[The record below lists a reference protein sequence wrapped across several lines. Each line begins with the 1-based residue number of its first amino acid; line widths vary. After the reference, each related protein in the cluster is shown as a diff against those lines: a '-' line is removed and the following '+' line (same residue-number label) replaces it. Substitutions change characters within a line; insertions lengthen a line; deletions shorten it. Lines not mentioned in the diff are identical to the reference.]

1 MNIGENL
8 WHDIVEKLK
17 EEFSETTVGLWFGS
31 ATIGSLD
38 GDSVTIVAE
47 DDFKKSIIEKKYLP
61 VLERMFEELLGFK
74 VEVRVDSATGDSDAR
89 SEERLFVTSAPPARP
104 DPAAQEKPA
113 AGPNLRSEYTFDNF
127 VVGSSNQL
135 AQAAAYAVAQHPA
148 ELYNPLFLFGP
159 SGLGKTHLLFAIMK
173 EVRKLHPNFNI
184 LYVTSEEFTNELID
198 ALALRQNRN
207 LAFKEK
213 YRNVDM
219 LLVDDVHFIAGKY
232 SVQEEFFHTFNALYN
247 EKKQIILTS
256 DRPPRDISYLESR
269 LQTRFESGLMADI
282 QPPDTELRAAIFKMK
297 TQLLGIRLDNEVLT
311 YLSENIT
318 NNVRQIE
325 GALKRLRAQS
335 FITGEP
341 ISKAMAAD
349 VLKDFF
355 TTDGAEHARA
365 DGVDGEDADGSPG
378 GPDCHGATTGAV
390 REPDR
395 HAGRAGD
402 DGGRQAQTE
411 DETAGEEHHEV
422 SGGENRADDLA
433 DDRQD
438 HARAR
443 CHLGAPFAHQDGRRK
458 RHDEGADGHEAH
470 DVGHHGSLEGRVD
483 ARLPAGEHREGHA
496 GQPLPGEHDAHGAQQ
511 GHDEARPG
519 IARGLHRGICCGDC
533 VGIAHFLS
541 LLGIDALSLTG

>member
-89 SEERLFVTSAPPARP
+89 SEEWLFVTSAPPARP

-159 SGLGKTHLLFAIMK
+159 SGLGKTHLLFAIMN

-355 TTDGAEHARA
+355 TTDGAERVTIEKVFSFVSRRY
-365 DGVDGEDADGSPG
+365 GFSTEDIRGKKRTSDIVYVRHIAMYL
-378 GPDCHGATTGAV
+378 CTEYTGLSLKAI
-390 REPDR
+390 
-395 HAGRAGD
+395 
-402 DGGRQAQTE
+402 GRQFGRDHSTVINAR
-411 DETAGEEHHEV
+411 DNV
-422 SGGENRADDLA
+422 INRMKKDSAFD
-433 DDRQD
+433 
-438 HARAR
+438 
-443 CHLGAPFAHQDGRRK
+443 K
-458 RHDEGADGHEAH
+458 EI
-470 DVGHHGSLEGRVD
+470 
-483 ARLPAGEHREGHA
+483 RE
-496 GQPLPGEHDAHGAQQ
+496 
-511 GHDEARPG
+511 
-519 IARGLHRGICCGDC
+519 
-533 VGIAHFLS
+533 LS
-541 LLGIDALSLTG
+541 KELTTL

>member
-17 EEFSETTVGLWFGS
+17 EEFSEITVGLWFGS

-159 SGLGKTHLLFAIMK
+159 SGLGKTHLLFAIMN

-355 TTDGAEHARA
+355 TTDGAERVTIEKVFSFVSRRY
-365 DGVDGEDADGSPG
+365 GFSTEDIRGKKRTSDIVYVRHIAMYL
-378 GPDCHGATTGAV
+378 CTEYTGLSLKAI
-390 REPDR
+390 
-395 HAGRAGD
+395 
-402 DGGRQAQTE
+402 GRQFGRDHSTVINAR
-411 DETAGEEHHEV
+411 DNV
-422 SGGENRADDLA
+422 INRMKKDSAFD
-433 DDRQD
+433 
-438 HARAR
+438 
-443 CHLGAPFAHQDGRRK
+443 K
-458 RHDEGADGHEAH
+458 EI
-470 DVGHHGSLEGRVD
+470 
-483 ARLPAGEHREGHA
+483 RE
-496 GQPLPGEHDAHGAQQ
+496 
-511 GHDEARPG
+511 
-519 IARGLHRGICCGDC
+519 
-533 VGIAHFLS
+533 LS
-541 LLGIDALSLTG
+541 KELTTL

>member
-1 MNIGENL
+1 MSIRPP
-8 WHDIVEKLK
+8 
-17 EEFSETTVGLWFGS
+17 
-31 ATIGSLD
+31 AT
-38 GDSVTIVAE
+38 
-47 DDFKKSIIEKKYLP
+47 
-61 VLERMFEELLGFK
+61 
-74 VEVRVDSATGDSDAR
+74 ATRAAR
-89 SEERLFVTSAPPARP
+89 SGCSSPARRPRVP

-135 AQAAAYAVAQHPA
+135 AQAAAHAVAQHPA

-159 SGLGKTHLLFAIMK
+159 SGLGKTHLLFAIMN

-232 SVQEEFFHTFNALYN
+232 SVQGGILPHLQRAVQR
-247 EKKQIILTS
+247 KKQIILTS

-325 GALKRLRAQS
+325 GALAPARAELHHRRAD
-335 FITGEP
+335 F
-341 ISKAMAAD
+341 KAMAAD
-349 VLKDFF
+349 VLEDFF
-355 TTDGAEHARA
+355 TTDGAERVTIEKVFSLRFAPLRLLDRGHPRQKAHQR
-365 DGVDGEDADGSPG
+365 
-378 GPDCHGATTGAV
+378 HRV
-390 REPDR
+390 RPPHRDVPLHR
-395 HAGRAGD
+395 IHRPF
-402 DGGRQAQTE
+402 AQ
-411 DETAGEEHHEV
+411 GHRPPV
-422 SGGENRADDLA
+422 
-433 DDRQD
+433 
-438 HARAR
+438 RAR
-443 CHLGAPFAHQDGRRK
+443 PL
-458 RHDEGADGHEAH
+458 DGHQ
-470 DVGHHGSLEGRVD
+470 R
-483 ARLPAGEHREGHA
+483 ARQRH
-496 GQPLPGEHDAHGAQQ
+496 QPYEKRI
-511 GHDEARPG
+511 RPS
-519 IARGLHRGICCGDC
+519 IRKSA
-533 VGIAHFLS
+533 S
-541 LLGIDALSLTG
+541 

>member
-159 SGLGKTHLLFAIMK
+159 SGLGKTHLLFAIMN

-269 LQTRFESGLMADI
+269 LQSRFESGLMADI

-355 TTDGAEHARA
+355 TTDGAERVTIEKVFSFVSRRY
-365 DGVDGEDADGSPG
+365 GFSTEDIRGKKRTSDIVYVRHIAMYL
-378 GPDCHGATTGAV
+378 CTEYTGLSLKAI
-390 REPDR
+390 
-395 HAGRAGD
+395 
-402 DGGRQAQTE
+402 GRQFGRDHSTVINAR
-411 DETAGEEHHEV
+411 DNV
-422 SGGENRADDLA
+422 INRMKKDSAFD
-433 DDRQD
+433 
-438 HARAR
+438 
-443 CHLGAPFAHQDGRRK
+443 K
-458 RHDEGADGHEAH
+458 EI
-470 DVGHHGSLEGRVD
+470 
-483 ARLPAGEHREGHA
+483 RE
-496 GQPLPGEHDAHGAQQ
+496 
-511 GHDEARPG
+511 
-519 IARGLHRGICCGDC
+519 
-533 VGIAHFLS
+533 LS
-541 LLGIDALSLTG
+541 KELTTL

>member
-113 AGPNLRSEYTFDNF
+113 AGPNLRSEYSFDNF

-159 SGLGKTHLLFAIMK
+159 SGLGKTHLLFAIMN

-355 TTDGAEHARA
+355 TTDGAERVTIEKVFSFVSRRY
-365 DGVDGEDADGSPG
+365 GFSTEDIRGKKRTSDIVYVRHIAMYL
-378 GPDCHGATTGAV
+378 CTEYTGLSLKAI
-390 REPDR
+390 
-395 HAGRAGD
+395 
-402 DGGRQAQTE
+402 GRQFGRDHSTVINAR
-411 DETAGEEHHEV
+411 DNV
-422 SGGENRADDLA
+422 INRMKKDSAFD
-433 DDRQD
+433 
-438 HARAR
+438 
-443 CHLGAPFAHQDGRRK
+443 K
-458 RHDEGADGHEAH
+458 EI
-470 DVGHHGSLEGRVD
+470 
-483 ARLPAGEHREGHA
+483 RE
-496 GQPLPGEHDAHGAQQ
+496 
-511 GHDEARPG
+511 
-519 IARGLHRGICCGDC
+519 
-533 VGIAHFLS
+533 LS
-541 LLGIDALSLTG
+541 KELTTL

>member
-159 SGLGKTHLLFAIMK
+159 SGLGKTHLLFAIMN

-256 DRPPRDISYLESR
+256 DRPPRDICYLESR

-335 FITGEP
+335 FLTGEP

-355 TTDGAEHARA
+355 TTDGAERVTIEKVFSFVSRRY
-365 DGVDGEDADGSPG
+365 GFSTEDIRGKKRTSDIVYVRHIAMYL
-378 GPDCHGATTGAV
+378 CTEYTGLSLKAI
-390 REPDR
+390 
-395 HAGRAGD
+395 
-402 DGGRQAQTE
+402 GRQFGRDHSTVINAR
-411 DETAGEEHHEV
+411 DNV
-422 SGGENRADDLA
+422 INRMKKDSAFD
-433 DDRQD
+433 
-438 HARAR
+438 
-443 CHLGAPFAHQDGRRK
+443 K
-458 RHDEGADGHEAH
+458 EI
-470 DVGHHGSLEGRVD
+470 
-483 ARLPAGEHREGHA
+483 RE
-496 GQPLPGEHDAHGAQQ
+496 
-511 GHDEARPG
+511 
-519 IARGLHRGICCGDC
+519 
-533 VGIAHFLS
+533 LS
-541 LLGIDALSLTG
+541 KELTTL

>member
-104 DPAAQEKPA
+104 DPAAQDKPA

-159 SGLGKTHLLFAIMK
+159 SGLGKTHLLFAIMN

-232 SVQEEFFHTFNALYN
+232 TVQEEFFHTFNALYN

-355 TTDGAEHARA
+355 TTDGAERVTIEKVFSFVSRRY
-365 DGVDGEDADGSPG
+365 GFSTEDIRGKKRTSDIVYVRHIAMYL
-378 GPDCHGATTGAV
+378 CTEYTGLSLKAI
-390 REPDR
+390 
-395 HAGRAGD
+395 
-402 DGGRQAQTE
+402 GRQFGRDHSTVINAR
-411 DETAGEEHHEV
+411 DNV
-422 SGGENRADDLA
+422 INRMKKDSAFD
-433 DDRQD
+433 
-438 HARAR
+438 
-443 CHLGAPFAHQDGRRK
+443 K
-458 RHDEGADGHEAH
+458 EI
-470 DVGHHGSLEGRVD
+470 
-483 ARLPAGEHREGHA
+483 RE
-496 GQPLPGEHDAHGAQQ
+496 
-511 GHDEARPG
+511 
-519 IARGLHRGICCGDC
+519 
-533 VGIAHFLS
+533 LS
-541 LLGIDALSLTG
+541 KELTTL

>member
-159 SGLGKTHLLFAIMK
+159 SGLGKTHLLFAIMN

-355 TTDGAEHARA
+355 TTDDAERVTIEKVFSFVSRRY
-365 DGVDGEDADGSPG
+365 GFSTEDIRGKKRTSDIVYVRHIAMYL
-378 GPDCHGATTGAV
+378 CTEYTGLSLKAI
-390 REPDR
+390 
-395 HAGRAGD
+395 
-402 DGGRQAQTE
+402 GRQFGRDHSTVINAR
-411 DETAGEEHHEV
+411 DNV
-422 SGGENRADDLA
+422 INRMKKDSAFD
-433 DDRQD
+433 
-438 HARAR
+438 
-443 CHLGAPFAHQDGRRK
+443 K
-458 RHDEGADGHEAH
+458 EI
-470 DVGHHGSLEGRVD
+470 
-483 ARLPAGEHREGHA
+483 RE
-496 GQPLPGEHDAHGAQQ
+496 
-511 GHDEARPG
+511 
-519 IARGLHRGICCGDC
+519 
-533 VGIAHFLS
+533 LS
-541 LLGIDALSLTG
+541 KELTTL

>member
-113 AGPNLRSEYTFDNF
+113 AGPNLRSEYTFNNF

-159 SGLGKTHLLFAIMK
+159 SGLGKTHLLFAIMN

-355 TTDGAEHARA
+355 TTDGAERVTIEKVFSFVSRRY
-365 DGVDGEDADGSPG
+365 GFSTEDIRGKKRTSDIVYVRHIAMYL
-378 GPDCHGATTGAV
+378 CTEYTGLSLKAI
-390 REPDR
+390 
-395 HAGRAGD
+395 
-402 DGGRQAQTE
+402 GRQFGRDHSTVINAR
-411 DETAGEEHHEV
+411 DNV
-422 SGGENRADDLA
+422 INRMKKDSAFD
-433 DDRQD
+433 
-438 HARAR
+438 
-443 CHLGAPFAHQDGRRK
+443 K
-458 RHDEGADGHEAH
+458 EI
-470 DVGHHGSLEGRVD
+470 
-483 ARLPAGEHREGHA
+483 RE
-496 GQPLPGEHDAHGAQQ
+496 
-511 GHDEARPG
+511 
-519 IARGLHRGICCGDC
+519 
-533 VGIAHFLS
+533 LS
-541 LLGIDALSLTG
+541 KELTTL

>member
-61 VLERMFEELLGFK
+61 VLERMVEELLGFK

-113 AGPNLRSEYTFDNF
+113 AGPNLLSEYTFDNF

-159 SGLGKTHLLFAIMK
+159 SGLGKTHLLFAIMN

-355 TTDGAEHARA
+355 TTDGAERVTIEKVFSFVSRRY
-365 DGVDGEDADGSPG
+365 GFSTEDIRGKKRTSDIVYVRHIAMYL
-378 GPDCHGATTGAV
+378 CTEYTGLSLKAI
-390 REPDR
+390 
-395 HAGRAGD
+395 
-402 DGGRQAQTE
+402 GRQFGRDHSTVINAR
-411 DETAGEEHHEV
+411 DNV
-422 SGGENRADDLA
+422 INRMKKDSAFD
-433 DDRQD
+433 
-438 HARAR
+438 
-443 CHLGAPFAHQDGRRK
+443 K
-458 RHDEGADGHEAH
+458 EI
-470 DVGHHGSLEGRVD
+470 
-483 ARLPAGEHREGHA
+483 RE
-496 GQPLPGEHDAHGAQQ
+496 
-511 GHDEARPG
+511 
-519 IARGLHRGICCGDC
+519 
-533 VGIAHFLS
+533 LS
-541 LLGIDALSLTG
+541 KELTTL

>member
-104 DPAAQEKPA
+104 DPAAQEKPT

-159 SGLGKTHLLFAIMK
+159 SGLGKTHLLFAIMN

-325 GALKRLRAQS
+325 GALKRLRAQN

-355 TTDGAEHARA
+355 TTDGAERVTIEKVFSFVSRRY
-365 DGVDGEDADGSPG
+365 GFSTEDIRGKKRTSDIVYVRHIAMYL
-378 GPDCHGATTGAV
+378 CTEYTGLSLKAI
-390 REPDR
+390 
-395 HAGRAGD
+395 
-402 DGGRQAQTE
+402 GRQFGRDHSTVINAR
-411 DETAGEEHHEV
+411 DNV
-422 SGGENRADDLA
+422 INRMKKDSAFD
-433 DDRQD
+433 
-438 HARAR
+438 
-443 CHLGAPFAHQDGRRK
+443 K
-458 RHDEGADGHEAH
+458 EI
-470 DVGHHGSLEGRVD
+470 
-483 ARLPAGEHREGHA
+483 RE
-496 GQPLPGEHDAHGAQQ
+496 
-511 GHDEARPG
+511 
-519 IARGLHRGICCGDC
+519 
-533 VGIAHFLS
+533 LS
-541 LLGIDALSLTG
+541 KELTTL

>member
-47 DDFKKSIIEKKYLP
+47 DYFKKSIIEKKYLP

-159 SGLGKTHLLFAIMK
+159 SGLGKTHLLFAIMN

-355 TTDGAEHARA
+355 TTDGAERVTIEKVFSFVSRRY
-365 DGVDGEDADGSPG
+365 GFSTEDIRGKKRTSDIVYVRHIAMYL
-378 GPDCHGATTGAV
+378 CTEYTGLSLKAI
-390 REPDR
+390 
-395 HAGRAGD
+395 
-402 DGGRQAQTE
+402 GRQFGRDHSTVINAR
-411 DETAGEEHHEV
+411 DNV
-422 SGGENRADDLA
+422 INRMKKDSAFD
-433 DDRQD
+433 
-438 HARAR
+438 
-443 CHLGAPFAHQDGRRK
+443 K
-458 RHDEGADGHEAH
+458 EI
-470 DVGHHGSLEGRVD
+470 
-483 ARLPAGEHREGHA
+483 RE
-496 GQPLPGEHDAHGAQQ
+496 
-511 GHDEARPG
+511 
-519 IARGLHRGICCGDC
+519 
-533 VGIAHFLS
+533 LS
-541 LLGIDALSLTG
+541 KELTTL

>member
-17 EEFSETTVGLWFGS
+17 DEFSETTVGLWFGS

-159 SGLGKTHLLFAIMK
+159 SGLGKTHLLFAIMN

-341 ISKAMAAD
+341 ISKAMATD

-355 TTDGAEHARA
+355 TTDGAERVTIEKVFSFVSRRY
-365 DGVDGEDADGSPG
+365 GFSTEDIRGKKRTSDIVYVRHIAMYL
-378 GPDCHGATTGAV
+378 CTEYTGLSLKAI
-390 REPDR
+390 
-395 HAGRAGD
+395 
-402 DGGRQAQTE
+402 GRQFGRDHSTVINAR
-411 DETAGEEHHEV
+411 DNV
-422 SGGENRADDLA
+422 INRMKKDSAFD
-433 DDRQD
+433 
-438 HARAR
+438 
-443 CHLGAPFAHQDGRRK
+443 K
-458 RHDEGADGHEAH
+458 EI
-470 DVGHHGSLEGRVD
+470 
-483 ARLPAGEHREGHA
+483 RE
-496 GQPLPGEHDAHGAQQ
+496 
-511 GHDEARPG
+511 
-519 IARGLHRGICCGDC
+519 
-533 VGIAHFLS
+533 LS
-541 LLGIDALSLTG
+541 KELTTL

>member
-1 MNIGENL
+1 MNIGANL

-17 EEFSETTVGLWFGS
+17 KEFSETTVGLWFGS
-31 ATIGSLD
+31 ATLSSLD
-38 GDSVTIVAE
+38 GDSVTIIAE

-61 VLERMFEELLGFK
+61 VLERMFEEVLGFK
-74 VEVRVDSATGDSDAR
+74 VEVRIESAAGDSDAR
-89 SEERLFVTSAPPARP
+89 SEERLFITSAPPARP
-104 DPAAQEKPA
+104 TPSAQPASPS
-113 AGPNLRSEYTFDNF
+113 GPNSRSEYTFDNF

-135 AQAAAYAVAQHPA
+135 AQAAAFAVAQHPA

-159 SGLGKTHLLFAIMK
+159 SGLGKTHLLFAIMN
-173 EVRKLHPNFNI
+173 EVKKLHPNFNI

-207 LAFKEK
+207 MAFKEK

-247 EKKQIILTS
+247 ERKQIILTS

-297 TQLLGIRLDNEVLT
+297 TKLLGIRLDNEVIT

-341 ISKAMAAD
+341 ISKAMSAD
-349 VLKDFF
+349 LLKHLFSSGGSERVTSEKIF
-355 TTDGAEHARA
+355 SFVSRRYGFSI
-365 DGVDGEDADGSPG
+365 EDIRGKKRTSDIVYVRHIAMYL
-378 GPDCHGATTGAV
+378 CTEYTGLSLKAI
-390 REPDR
+390 
-395 HAGRAGD
+395 
-402 DGGRQAQTE
+402 GRQFGRDHSTVINAR
-411 DETAGEEHHEV
+411 DNV
-422 SGGENRADDLA
+422 INRMKKDSAFD
-433 DDRQD
+433 
-438 HARAR
+438 
-443 CHLGAPFAHQDGRRK
+443 K
-458 RHDEGADGHEAH
+458 EI
-470 DVGHHGSLEGRVD
+470 
-483 ARLPAGEHREGHA
+483 RE
-496 GQPLPGEHDAHGAQQ
+496 
-511 GHDEARPG
+511 
-519 IARGLHRGICCGDC
+519 
-533 VGIAHFLS
+533 LS
-541 LLGIDALSLTG
+541 KELTTL

>member
-159 SGLGKTHLLFAIMK
+159 SGLGKTHLLFAIMN

-355 TTDGAEHARA
+355 TTDGAERVTIEKVFSFVSRRY
-365 DGVDGEDADGSPG
+365 GFSTEDIRGKKRTSDIVYVRHIAMYL
-378 GPDCHGATTGAV
+378 CTEYTGLSLKV
-390 REPDR
+390 I
-395 HAGRAGD
+395 
-402 DGGRQAQTE
+402 GRQFGRDHSTVINAR
-411 DETAGEEHHEV
+411 DNV
-422 SGGENRADDLA
+422 INRMKKDSAFD
-433 DDRQD
+433 
-438 HARAR
+438 
-443 CHLGAPFAHQDGRRK
+443 K
-458 RHDEGADGHEAH
+458 EI
-470 DVGHHGSLEGRVD
+470 
-483 ARLPAGEHREGHA
+483 RE
-496 GQPLPGEHDAHGAQQ
+496 
-511 GHDEARPG
+511 
-519 IARGLHRGICCGDC
+519 
-533 VGIAHFLS
+533 LS
-541 LLGIDALSLTG
+541 KELTTL

>member
-159 SGLGKTHLLFAIMK
+159 SGLGKTHLLFAIMN

-232 SVQEEFFHTFNALYN
+232 SVQEEFFHTFNALFN
-247 EKKQIILTS
+247 EKKQIILSS

-355 TTDGAEHARA
+355 TTDGAERVTIEKVFSFVSRRY
-365 DGVDGEDADGSPG
+365 GFSTEDIRGKKRTSDIVYVRHIAMYL
-378 GPDCHGATTGAV
+378 CTEYTGLSLKAI
-390 REPDR
+390 
-395 HAGRAGD
+395 
-402 DGGRQAQTE
+402 GRQFGRDHSTVINAR
-411 DETAGEEHHEV
+411 DNV
-422 SGGENRADDLA
+422 INRMKKDSAFD
-433 DDRQD
+433 
-438 HARAR
+438 
-443 CHLGAPFAHQDGRRK
+443 K
-458 RHDEGADGHEAH
+458 EI
-470 DVGHHGSLEGRVD
+470 
-483 ARLPAGEHREGHA
+483 RE
-496 GQPLPGEHDAHGAQQ
+496 
-511 GHDEARPG
+511 
-519 IARGLHRGICCGDC
+519 
-533 VGIAHFLS
+533 LS
-541 LLGIDALSLTG
+541 KELTTL

>member
-1 MNIGENL
+1 MKKHPYCKKGGLVGGMNIGENL

-159 SGLGKTHLLFAIMK
+159 SGLGKTHLLFAIMN

-355 TTDGAEHARA
+355 TTDGAERVTIEKVFSFVSRRY
-365 DGVDGEDADGSPG
+365 GFSTEDIRGKKRTSDIVYVRHIAMYL
-378 GPDCHGATTGAV
+378 CTEYTGLSLKAI
-390 REPDR
+390 
-395 HAGRAGD
+395 
-402 DGGRQAQTE
+402 GRQFGRDHSTVINAR
-411 DETAGEEHHEV
+411 DNV
-422 SGGENRADDLA
+422 INRMKKDSAFD
-433 DDRQD
+433 
-438 HARAR
+438 
-443 CHLGAPFAHQDGRRK
+443 K
-458 RHDEGADGHEAH
+458 EI
-470 DVGHHGSLEGRVD
+470 
-483 ARLPAGEHREGHA
+483 RE
-496 GQPLPGEHDAHGAQQ
+496 
-511 GHDEARPG
+511 
-519 IARGLHRGICCGDC
+519 
-533 VGIAHFLS
+533 LS
-541 LLGIDALSLTG
+541 KELTTL

>member
-159 SGLGKTHLLFAIMK
+159 SGLGKTHLLFAIMN

-325 GALKRLRAQS
+325 GALKRLRAQC

-355 TTDGAEHARA
+355 TTDGAERVTIEKVFSFVSRRY
-365 DGVDGEDADGSPG
+365 GFSTEDIRGKKRTSDIVYVRHIAMYL
-378 GPDCHGATTGAV
+378 CTEYTGLSLKAI
-390 REPDR
+390 
-395 HAGRAGD
+395 
-402 DGGRQAQTE
+402 GRQFGRDHSTVINAR
-411 DETAGEEHHEV
+411 DNV
-422 SGGENRADDLA
+422 INRMKKDSAFD
-433 DDRQD
+433 
-438 HARAR
+438 
-443 CHLGAPFAHQDGRRK
+443 K
-458 RHDEGADGHEAH
+458 EI
-470 DVGHHGSLEGRVD
+470 
-483 ARLPAGEHREGHA
+483 RE
-496 GQPLPGEHDAHGAQQ
+496 
-511 GHDEARPG
+511 
-519 IARGLHRGICCGDC
+519 
-533 VGIAHFLS
+533 LS
-541 LLGIDALSLTG
+541 KELTTL

>member
-159 SGLGKTHLLFAIMK
+159 SGLGKTHLLFAIMN

-341 ISKAMAAD
+341 ISKAMADD

-355 TTDGAEHARA
+355 TTDGAERVTIEKVFSFVSRRY
-365 DGVDGEDADGSPG
+365 GFSTEDIRGKKRTSDIVYVRHIAMYL
-378 GPDCHGATTGAV
+378 CTEYTGLSLKAI
-390 REPDR
+390 
-395 HAGRAGD
+395 
-402 DGGRQAQTE
+402 GRQFGRDHSTVINAR
-411 DETAGEEHHEV
+411 DNV
-422 SGGENRADDLA
+422 INRMKKDSAFD
-433 DDRQD
+433 
-438 HARAR
+438 
-443 CHLGAPFAHQDGRRK
+443 K
-458 RHDEGADGHEAH
+458 EI
-470 DVGHHGSLEGRVD
+470 
-483 ARLPAGEHREGHA
+483 RE
-496 GQPLPGEHDAHGAQQ
+496 
-511 GHDEARPG
+511 
-519 IARGLHRGICCGDC
+519 
-533 VGIAHFLS
+533 LS
-541 LLGIDALSLTG
+541 KELTTL

>member
-1 MNIGENL
+1 MYSSAYVWAKVLGHMESRLTPQVVSTWFDDTEILEL
-8 WHDIVEKLK
+8 TDEKLVLYSPSSFRKDIILRRCVGYIK
-17 EEFSETTVGLWFGS
+17 EAMQEIFQMDVTVTVLDETEIEAYRGRQQKPEF
-31 ATIGSLD
+31 
-38 GDSVTIVAE
+38 
-47 DDFKKSIIEKKYLP
+47 IEFNP
-61 VLERMFEELLGFK
+61 QF
-74 VEVRVDSATGDSDAR
+74 
-89 SEERLFVTSAPPARP
+89 
-104 DPAAQEKPA
+104 
-113 AGPNLRSEYTFDNF
+113 TFDNF

-159 SGLGKTHLLFAIMK
+159 SGLGKTHLLFAIMN

-355 TTDGAEHARA
+355 TTDGAERVTIEKVFSFVSRRY
-365 DGVDGEDADGSPG
+365 GFSTEDIRGKKRTSDIVYVRHIAMYL
-378 GPDCHGATTGAV
+378 CTEYTGLSLKAI
-390 REPDR
+390 
-395 HAGRAGD
+395 
-402 DGGRQAQTE
+402 GRQFGRDHSTVINAR
-411 DETAGEEHHEV
+411 DNV
-422 SGGENRADDLA
+422 INRMKKDSAFD
-433 DDRQD
+433 
-438 HARAR
+438 
-443 CHLGAPFAHQDGRRK
+443 K
-458 RHDEGADGHEAH
+458 EI
-470 DVGHHGSLEGRVD
+470 
-483 ARLPAGEHREGHA
+483 RE
-496 GQPLPGEHDAHGAQQ
+496 
-511 GHDEARPG
+511 
-519 IARGLHRGICCGDC
+519 
-533 VGIAHFLS
+533 LS
-541 LLGIDALSLTG
+541 KELTTL

>member
-159 SGLGKTHLLFAIMK
+159 SGLGKTHLLFAIMN

-282 QPPDTELRAAIFKMK
+282 QPPGTELRAAIFKMK

-355 TTDGAEHARA
+355 TTDGAERVTIEKVFSFVSRRY
-365 DGVDGEDADGSPG
+365 GFSTEDIRGKKRTSDIVYVRHIAMYL
-378 GPDCHGATTGAV
+378 CTEYTGLSLKAI
-390 REPDR
+390 
-395 HAGRAGD
+395 
-402 DGGRQAQTE
+402 GRQFGRDHSTVINAR
-411 DETAGEEHHEV
+411 DNV
-422 SGGENRADDLA
+422 INRMKKDSAFD
-433 DDRQD
+433 
-438 HARAR
+438 
-443 CHLGAPFAHQDGRRK
+443 K
-458 RHDEGADGHEAH
+458 EI
-470 DVGHHGSLEGRVD
+470 
-483 ARLPAGEHREGHA
+483 RE
-496 GQPLPGEHDAHGAQQ
+496 
-511 GHDEARPG
+511 
-519 IARGLHRGICCGDC
+519 
-533 VGIAHFLS
+533 LS
-541 LLGIDALSLTG
+541 KELTTL

>member
-159 SGLGKTHLLFAIMK
+159 SGLGKTHLLFAIMN

-355 TTDGAEHARA
+355 TTDGAERVTIEKVFSFVSRRY
-365 DGVDGEDADGSPG
+365 GFSTEDIRGKKRTSDIVFVRHIAMYL
-378 GPDCHGATTGAV
+378 CTEYTGLSLKAI
-390 REPDR
+390 
-395 HAGRAGD
+395 
-402 DGGRQAQTE
+402 GRQFGRDHSTVINAR
-411 DETAGEEHHEV
+411 DNV
-422 SGGENRADDLA
+422 INRMKKDSAFD
-433 DDRQD
+433 
-438 HARAR
+438 
-443 CHLGAPFAHQDGRRK
+443 K
-458 RHDEGADGHEAH
+458 EI
-470 DVGHHGSLEGRVD
+470 
-483 ARLPAGEHREGHA
+483 RE
-496 GQPLPGEHDAHGAQQ
+496 
-511 GHDEARPG
+511 
-519 IARGLHRGICCGDC
+519 
-533 VGIAHFLS
+533 LS
-541 LLGIDALSLTG
+541 KELTTL

>member
-159 SGLGKTHLLFAIMK
+159 SGLGKTHLLFAIMN

-335 FITGEP
+335 FLTGEP

-355 TTDGAEHARA
+355 TTDGAERVTIEKVFSFVSRRY
-365 DGVDGEDADGSPG
+365 GFSTEDIRGKKRTSDIVYVRHIAMYL
-378 GPDCHGATTGAV
+378 CTEYTGLSLKAI
-390 REPDR
+390 
-395 HAGRAGD
+395 
-402 DGGRQAQTE
+402 GRQFGRDHSTVINAR
-411 DETAGEEHHEV
+411 DNV
-422 SGGENRADDLA
+422 INRMKKDSAFD
-433 DDRQD
+433 
-438 HARAR
+438 
-443 CHLGAPFAHQDGRRK
+443 K
-458 RHDEGADGHEAH
+458 EI
-470 DVGHHGSLEGRVD
+470 
-483 ARLPAGEHREGHA
+483 RE
-496 GQPLPGEHDAHGAQQ
+496 
-511 GHDEARPG
+511 
-519 IARGLHRGICCGDC
+519 
-533 VGIAHFLS
+533 LS
-541 LLGIDALSLTG
+541 KELTTL

>member
-159 SGLGKTHLLFAIMK
+159 SGLGKTHLLFAIMN

-232 SVQEEFFHTFNALYN
+232 SVQEEFFHTFNALHN

-355 TTDGAEHARA
+355 TTDGAERVTIEKVFSFVSRRY
-365 DGVDGEDADGSPG
+365 GFSTEDIRGKKRTSDIVYVRHIAMYL
-378 GPDCHGATTGAV
+378 CTEYTGLSLKAI
-390 REPDR
+390 
-395 HAGRAGD
+395 
-402 DGGRQAQTE
+402 GRQFGRDHSTVINAR
-411 DETAGEEHHEV
+411 DNV
-422 SGGENRADDLA
+422 INRMKKDSAFD
-433 DDRQD
+433 
-438 HARAR
+438 
-443 CHLGAPFAHQDGRRK
+443 K
-458 RHDEGADGHEAH
+458 EI
-470 DVGHHGSLEGRVD
+470 
-483 ARLPAGEHREGHA
+483 RE
-496 GQPLPGEHDAHGAQQ
+496 
-511 GHDEARPG
+511 
-519 IARGLHRGICCGDC
+519 
-533 VGIAHFLS
+533 LS
-541 LLGIDALSLTG
+541 KELTTL

>member
-159 SGLGKTHLLFAIMK
+159 SGLGKTHLLFAIMN

-269 LQTRFESGLMADI
+269 LQTRFESGLMGDI

-355 TTDGAEHARA
+355 TTDGAERVTIEKVFSFVSRRY
-365 DGVDGEDADGSPG
+365 GFSTEDIRGKKRTSDIVYVRHIAMYL
-378 GPDCHGATTGAV
+378 CTEYTGLSLKAI
-390 REPDR
+390 
-395 HAGRAGD
+395 
-402 DGGRQAQTE
+402 GRQFGRDHSTVINAR
-411 DETAGEEHHEV
+411 DNV
-422 SGGENRADDLA
+422 INRMKKDSAFD
-433 DDRQD
+433 
-438 HARAR
+438 
-443 CHLGAPFAHQDGRRK
+443 K
-458 RHDEGADGHEAH
+458 EI
-470 DVGHHGSLEGRVD
+470 
-483 ARLPAGEHREGHA
+483 RE
-496 GQPLPGEHDAHGAQQ
+496 
-511 GHDEARPG
+511 
-519 IARGLHRGICCGDC
+519 
-533 VGIAHFLS
+533 LS
-541 LLGIDALSLTG
+541 KELTTL

>member
-159 SGLGKTHLLFAIMK
+159 SGLGKTHLLFAIMN

-355 TTDGAEHARA
+355 TTDGAERVTIEKVFSFVSLRY
-365 DGVDGEDADGSPG
+365 GFSTEDIRGKKRTSDIVYVRHIAMYL
-378 GPDCHGATTGAV
+378 CTEYTGLSLKAI
-390 REPDR
+390 
-395 HAGRAGD
+395 
-402 DGGRQAQTE
+402 GRQFGRDHSTVINAR
-411 DETAGEEHHEV
+411 DNV
-422 SGGENRADDLA
+422 INRMKKDSAFD
-433 DDRQD
+433 
-438 HARAR
+438 
-443 CHLGAPFAHQDGRRK
+443 K
-458 RHDEGADGHEAH
+458 EI
-470 DVGHHGSLEGRVD
+470 
-483 ARLPAGEHREGHA
+483 RE
-496 GQPLPGEHDAHGAQQ
+496 
-511 GHDEARPG
+511 
-519 IARGLHRGICCGDC
+519 
-533 VGIAHFLS
+533 LS
-541 LLGIDALSLTG
+541 KELTTL

>member
-159 SGLGKTHLLFAIMK
+159 SGLGKTHLLFAIMN

-355 TTDGAEHARA
+355 TTVGAERVTIEKVFSFVSRRY
-365 DGVDGEDADGSPG
+365 GFSTEDIRGKKRTSDIVYVRHIAMYL
-378 GPDCHGATTGAV
+378 CTEYTGLSLKAI
-390 REPDR
+390 
-395 HAGRAGD
+395 
-402 DGGRQAQTE
+402 GRQFGRDHSTVINAR
-411 DETAGEEHHEV
+411 DNV
-422 SGGENRADDLA
+422 INRMKKDSAFD
-433 DDRQD
+433 
-438 HARAR
+438 
-443 CHLGAPFAHQDGRRK
+443 K
-458 RHDEGADGHEAH
+458 EI
-470 DVGHHGSLEGRVD
+470 
-483 ARLPAGEHREGHA
+483 RE
-496 GQPLPGEHDAHGAQQ
+496 
-511 GHDEARPG
+511 
-519 IARGLHRGICCGDC
+519 
-533 VGIAHFLS
+533 LS
-541 LLGIDALSLTG
+541 KELTTL

>member
-159 SGLGKTHLLFAIMK
+159 SGLGKTHLLFAIMN
-173 EVRKLHPNFNI
+173 EVRQLHPNFNI

-355 TTDGAEHARA
+355 TTDGAERVTIEKVFSFVSRRY
-365 DGVDGEDADGSPG
+365 GFSTEDIRGKKRTSDIVYVRHIAMYL
-378 GPDCHGATTGAV
+378 CTEYTGLSLKAI
-390 REPDR
+390 
-395 HAGRAGD
+395 
-402 DGGRQAQTE
+402 GRQFGRDHSTVINAR
-411 DETAGEEHHEV
+411 DNV
-422 SGGENRADDLA
+422 INRMKKDSAFD
-433 DDRQD
+433 
-438 HARAR
+438 
-443 CHLGAPFAHQDGRRK
+443 K
-458 RHDEGADGHEAH
+458 EI
-470 DVGHHGSLEGRVD
+470 
-483 ARLPAGEHREGHA
+483 RE
-496 GQPLPGEHDAHGAQQ
+496 
-511 GHDEARPG
+511 
-519 IARGLHRGICCGDC
+519 
-533 VGIAHFLS
+533 LS
-541 LLGIDALSLTG
+541 KELTTL

>member
-159 SGLGKTHLLFAIMK
+159 SGLGKTHLLFAIMN

-297 TQLLGIRLDNEVLT
+297 TQLLGLRLDNEVLT

-355 TTDGAEHARA
+355 TTDGAERVTIEKVFSFVSRRY
-365 DGVDGEDADGSPG
+365 GFSTEDIRGKKRTSDIVYVRHIAMYL
-378 GPDCHGATTGAV
+378 CTEYTGLSLKAI
-390 REPDR
+390 
-395 HAGRAGD
+395 
-402 DGGRQAQTE
+402 GRQFGRDHSTVINAR
-411 DETAGEEHHEV
+411 DNV
-422 SGGENRADDLA
+422 INRMKKDSAFD
-433 DDRQD
+433 
-438 HARAR
+438 
-443 CHLGAPFAHQDGRRK
+443 K
-458 RHDEGADGHEAH
+458 EI
-470 DVGHHGSLEGRVD
+470 
-483 ARLPAGEHREGHA
+483 RE
-496 GQPLPGEHDAHGAQQ
+496 
-511 GHDEARPG
+511 
-519 IARGLHRGICCGDC
+519 
-533 VGIAHFLS
+533 LS
-541 LLGIDALSLTG
+541 KELTTL

>member
-159 SGLGKTHLLFAIMK
+159 SGLGKTHLLFAIMN

-335 FITGEP
+335 FLTGEP

-355 TTDGAEHARA
+355 TTDGAERVTIEKVFSFVSRRY
-365 DGVDGEDADGSPG
+365 GFSTEDIRGKKRTSDIVYVRHIAMYL
-378 GPDCHGATTGAV
+378 CTEYTGLSLKAI
-390 REPDR
+390 
-395 HAGRAGD
+395 
-402 DGGRQAQTE
+402 GRQF
-411 DETAGEEHHEV
+411 G
-422 SGGENRADDLA
+422 R
-433 DDRQD
+433 D
-438 HARAR
+438 HSTVINARDNVIYRMKKDSA
-443 CHLGAPFAHQDGRRK
+443 FDK
-458 RHDEGADGHEAH
+458 EI
-470 DVGHHGSLEGRVD
+470 
-483 ARLPAGEHREGHA
+483 RE
-496 GQPLPGEHDAHGAQQ
+496 
-511 GHDEARPG
+511 
-519 IARGLHRGICCGDC
+519 
-533 VGIAHFLS
+533 LS
-541 LLGIDALSLTG
+541 KELTTL

>member
-135 AQAAAYAVAQHPA
+135 AQTAAYAVAQHPA

-159 SGLGKTHLLFAIMK
+159 SGLGKTHLLFAIMN

-355 TTDGAEHARA
+355 TTDGAERVTIEKVFSFVSRRY
-365 DGVDGEDADGSPG
+365 GFSTEDIRGKKRTSDIVYVRHIAMYL
-378 GPDCHGATTGAV
+378 CTEYTGLSLKAI
-390 REPDR
+390 
-395 HAGRAGD
+395 
-402 DGGRQAQTE
+402 GRQFGRDHSTVINAR
-411 DETAGEEHHEV
+411 DNV
-422 SGGENRADDLA
+422 INRMKKDSAFD
-433 DDRQD
+433 
-438 HARAR
+438 
-443 CHLGAPFAHQDGRRK
+443 K
-458 RHDEGADGHEAH
+458 EI
-470 DVGHHGSLEGRVD
+470 
-483 ARLPAGEHREGHA
+483 RE
-496 GQPLPGEHDAHGAQQ
+496 
-511 GHDEARPG
+511 
-519 IARGLHRGICCGDC
+519 
-533 VGIAHFLS
+533 LS
-541 LLGIDALSLTG
+541 KELTTL

>member
-17 EEFSETTVGLWFGS
+17 DEFSETTVGLWFGS

-159 SGLGKTHLLFAIMK
+159 SGLGKTHLLFAIMN

-355 TTDGAEHARA
+355 TTDGAERVTIEKVFSFVSRRY
-365 DGVDGEDADGSPG
+365 GFSTEDIRGKKRTSDIVYVRHIAMYL
-378 GPDCHGATTGAV
+378 CTEYTGLSLKAI
-390 REPDR
+390 
-395 HAGRAGD
+395 
-402 DGGRQAQTE
+402 GRQFGRDHSTVINAR
-411 DETAGEEHHEV
+411 DNV
-422 SGGENRADDLA
+422 INRMKKDSAFD
-433 DDRQD
+433 
-438 HARAR
+438 
-443 CHLGAPFAHQDGRRK
+443 K
-458 RHDEGADGHEAH
+458 EI
-470 DVGHHGSLEGRVD
+470 
-483 ARLPAGEHREGHA
+483 RE
-496 GQPLPGEHDAHGAQQ
+496 
-511 GHDEARPG
+511 
-519 IARGLHRGICCGDC
+519 
-533 VGIAHFLS
+533 LS
-541 LLGIDALSLTG
+541 KELTTL

>member
-159 SGLGKTHLLFAIMK
+159 SGLGKTHLLFAIMN

-198 ALALRQNRN
+198 ALVLRQNRN

-355 TTDGAEHARA
+355 TTDGAERVTIEKVFSFVSRRY
-365 DGVDGEDADGSPG
+365 GFSTEDIRGKKRTSDIVYVRHIAMYL
-378 GPDCHGATTGAV
+378 CTEYTGLSLKAI
-390 REPDR
+390 
-395 HAGRAGD
+395 
-402 DGGRQAQTE
+402 GRQFGRDHSTVINAR
-411 DETAGEEHHEV
+411 DNV
-422 SGGENRADDLA
+422 INRMKKDSAFD
-433 DDRQD
+433 
-438 HARAR
+438 
-443 CHLGAPFAHQDGRRK
+443 K
-458 RHDEGADGHEAH
+458 EI
-470 DVGHHGSLEGRVD
+470 
-483 ARLPAGEHREGHA
+483 RE
-496 GQPLPGEHDAHGAQQ
+496 
-511 GHDEARPG
+511 
-519 IARGLHRGICCGDC
+519 
-533 VGIAHFLS
+533 LS
-541 LLGIDALSLTG
+541 KELTTL